1 MKILYPAAVVLG
13 ALAVLA
19 PVIAAGNKIPAP
31 EQVSEPPAVTESV
44 QQTPAP
50 AEYAPSL
57 DGERTVMLL
66 LSGDVREMPLDRY
79 LEGVLAAEMPA
90 SFEQS
95 ALEAQCI
102 AARTYAV
109 SRASSGV
116 HDGGVCADPGCCEA
130 YVGDAELHAKWGED
144 YDANIARIRAAVA
157 ATDSLILTYGGE
169 PIFAAFHSSS
179 SGCTEDCASVW
190 GSELPYLVSVDT
202 PESPENV
209 PQLVQERSVPAAEFR
224 NTVLAALPGA
234 VFVAG
239 PDGWLTEAEY
249 TPSGRL
255 ASVRVGTV
263 RVTGTELR
271 SLFALRSTKVTWSVS
286 DEGVTFFTEGYGHGV
301 GMSQYGANIL
311 AREGA
316 DAAEI
321 LAHYYPGTVL
331 EKSVEN
337 VGVPM

>member
-1 MKILYPAAVVLG
+1 MKILYPAAVS
-13 ALAVLA
+13 LAVLA
-19 PVIAAGNKIPAP
+19 VL
-31 EQVSEPPAVTESV
+31 VPAVTAKPLPPEPSEAPPAASA
-44 QQTPAP
+44 PAP
-50 AEYAPSL
+50 VVTPGPQKESAPSL
-57 DGERTVMLL
+57 DAERTVMLL
-66 LSGDVREMPLDRY
+66 VAGGVRELPLDSY

-102 AARTYAV
+102 AARTYA
-109 SRASSGV
+109 AYKAA
-116 HDGGVCADPGCCEA
+116 GGAHEGCLCADPACCEA
-130 YVGDAELHAKWGED
+130 YADEAELRAKWGED
-144 YDANIARIRAAVA
+144 YDANMARIRAAVS
-157 ATDSLILTYGGE
+157 ATDALILTYDGE

-179 SGCTEDCASVW
+179 SGRTEDCASVW
-190 GSELPYLVSVDT
+190 GTELPYLVSTET
-202 PESPENV
+202 PDSAESV
-209 PQLVQERSVPAAEFR
+209 PQFVCEREIPAAEFR
-224 NTVLAALPGA
+224 NTVLAALPDA
-234 VFVAG
+234 VFVSG

-271 SLFALRSTKVTWSVS
+271 SLFALRSTNVTWTVS
-286 DEGVTFFTEGYGHGV
+286 DGGVTFVTEGYGHGV
-301 GMSQYGANIL
+301 GLSQYGADIL

-316 DAAEI
+316 TAAQI

-337 VGVPM
+337 TAVPM